1 MLFTPALPTGGPVS
15 AVTAP
20 DGGPA
25 WMAANYETAATVLAD
40 PRFGVEP
47 PGASE
52 ADNHTLFRD
61 GAAHRRLR
69 ALVSRAFTPGRVAAL
84 APRARELAESAVAAM
99 VATGPPADLVAD
111 LAAPLSATVIAEL
124 LGVRIDDRA
133 EFRRFADG
141 ALMADPGDRA
151 ALVSGWETFTAYAAE
166 LVEARR
172 SEPGEDLLSGLIAVR
187 DAEEGRLSEDELV
200 GMVVV
205 LVGAG
210 YVSSRNAIAVGAVHL
225 TGRLDTVDEQVVEEA
240 LRLASGLT
248 GDPMPRWAREEVELG
263 GVTIAAGDR
272 VLVSLAA
279 ANRDPAAFADPD
291 AFRPGRPP
299 HLAFGRGPHHCLG
312 AAVARLELQAAL
324 TALTALTRGLPGLR
338 LAVPPEEIPWTH
350 GHVDSGPSALP
361 VTW

>member
-172 SEPGEDLLSGLIAVR
+172 TEPGEDLLSGLIAVR

-324 TALTALTRGLPGLR
+324 TALARGLPGLR